1 MAIDKDKIIKAEIR
15 KLNKLSSEVA
25 KDKQPVAKNLV
36 QELAFMAG
44 TLAELREHINTQGA
58 IEWFKNGSQ
67 EMWRESPALKSY
79 STLVQR
85 YSLLYRQFIDLL
97 PKDNK
102 PDESELLDFLAQE
115 F

>member
-1 MAIDKDKIIKAEIR
+1 MTIDKDKIIRAEIR
-15 KLNKLSSEVA
+15 KLNKLAKEVA
-25 KDKQPVAKNLV
+25 PDKEPVAKNLV

-44 TLAELREHINTQGA
+44 TLAELREHINTKGA

-79 STLVQR
+79 TTLVQR
-85 YSLLYRQFIDLL
+85 YSLLYRQLVDLL

-115 F
+115 I

>member
-1 MAIDKDKIIKAEIR
+1 MTIDKDKIIRAEIR
-15 KLNKLSSEVA
+15 KLNKLAKEVA
-25 KDKQPVAKNLV
+25 PDKEPVAKNLV

-44 TLAELREHINTQGA
+44 TLAELREHINTKGA

-85 YSLLYRQFIDLL
+85 YSLLYRQLVDLL

-102 PDESELLDFLAQE
+102 PDESELLDFLVQE
-115 F
+115 I

>member
-1 MAIDKDKIIKAEIR
+1 MTIDKDKIIRAEIR
-15 KLNKLSSEVA
+15 KLNKLAKEVA
-25 KDKQPVAKNLV
+25 PDKEPVAKNLV

-44 TLAELREHINTQGA
+44 TLAELREHINTKGA
-58 IEWFKNGSQ
+58 IEWFKNGSH

-79 STLVQR
+79 TTLVQR
-85 YSLLYRQFIDLL
+85 YSLLYRQLVDLL

-115 F
+115 I